1 MWSQLGSLD
10 EGADITAIRMLI
22 SKENNCKAFP
32 PMPWV
37 LRACISPALCN
48 SHLFVLRQGRGAPSP
63 PCRVP
68 RAAPGT
74 GSVPASHGERQGWG
88 WGMLLQKS
96 RLRRRALSQ
105 PPGPW
110 PSVGGAPERG
120 RLCSVVFGTGFTLRT
135 PGMIHDGYKGDFS
148 LKKTIPPP
156 NNRRATL
163 LDTLHGWLSVCLS
176 WGGSS
181 TAGLEWEGRAAL
193 SQSAAEACPPSVAR
207 SFPFSSFV
215 SRLAPGW
222 GRPEKFVQI
231 FKIKDI

>member
-176 WGGSS
+176 VCPEM
-181 TAGLEWEGRAAL
+181 GLPLQAWSGKGEPR
-193 SQSAAEACPPSVAR
+193 SAKAQQRLVLHLWLGVSHFPPSWAGWLLDGGGQKNLCK
-207 SFPFSSFV
+207 SS
-215 SRLAPGW
+215 
-222 GRPEKFVQI
+222 K
-231 FKIKDI
+231 